1 MESPPTANRRTKS
14 PWASS
19 KGSTT
24 KSASSNDA
32 RTACAT
38 KSTFGS
44 KYSPAC
50 CRCSDTSPSFLA
62 KIHPHDFTKTPKI
75 LGRLPCDRHHNTPHC
90 SDRASAERLG
100 LAAQPRVGLTTFLQN
115 SNEPAALA
123 RGLTTHVTERKL
135 NDARNREV
143 VQCPKGLRL
152 HPTG

>member
-1 MESPPTANRRTKS
+1 MRNNSRPALLPGHLSRDSGPAA
-14 PWASS
+14 P
-19 KGSTT
+19 G
-24 KSASSNDA
+24 
-32 RTACAT
+32 
-38 KSTFGS
+38 
-44 KYSPAC
+44 YSPAAV
-50 CRCSDTSPSFLA
+50 RDRGPNPASNP
-62 KIHPHDFTKTPKI
+62 PPKI